1 MIADPAL
8 VGATHESVTCE
19 SPAMLVGTEIAAGG
33 VSGVMAVE
41 AGEKA
46 PVPTTLMAATLK

>member
-1 MIADPAL
+1 
-8 VGATHESVTCE
+8 
-19 SPAMLVGTEIAAGG
+19 MLVGTEIAAGG